1 MVEEIAECN
10 PALVA
15 VGAVGSNPSASST
28 PKMAAAGRLLTLIKS
43 ELPAT
48 KTVLY
53 GIHPSALVEKTL
65 AEEDVDFIFKGECFY
80 ATVDLLKR
88 LKSGGD
94 ADGYE
99 IEGLCRRENGRII
112 SNGWGRL
119 VEDIDDLPFAAW
131 DLLPMKEYRAHN
143 WHCFGH
149 LNDRQP
155 YAALYTSFGCP
166 FNCTFCNIKANYNG
180 KPGVRFR
187 SPERIAD
194 EIGLLIED
202 YGVRNIKFADE
213 IFGLKES
220 HIVRTCD
227 LIIDRGYDVN
237 IWAYTR
243 IDTTNKHLLDK
254 MKAAGIN
261 WLAFGIE
268 SGSKKVRD
276 GVVKGRFDRDAIFKA
291 IDMTHDAGIYIV
303 ANFIFGLPDDDAE
316 TMQETLDMAKEL
328 NCEYTNFYTT
338 MAYPGSQLYEDLVA
352 TGADLPDNWL
362 SYSQL
367 GAETLPMSNE
377 QLSSAEI
384 LRFRDKAFE
393 EYHGGQRY
401 LDMIEEKFGAETVE
415 HIKGM
420 LEHKLV
426 RRFA

>member
-1 MVEEIAECN
+1 MSEQIDLLLINPGGKKEVYGDLGCELSAIEPPIWAALIAAFAREKGHSVRIIDTEARVYPDERMVEEIAECN

-187 SPERIAD
+187 I
-194 EIGLLIED
+194 
-202 YGVRNIKFADE
+202 
-213 IFGLKES
+213 
-220 HIVRTCD
+220 T
-227 LIIDRGYDVN
+227 
-237 IWAYTR
+237 
-243 IDTTNKHLLDK
+243 
-254 MKAAGIN
+254 
-261 WLAFGIE
+261 E
-268 SGSKKVRD
+268 SGTLSLPTRYSDSKK
-276 GVVKGRFDRDAIFKA
+276 AISS
-291 IDMTHDAGIYIV
+291 G
-303 ANFIFGLPDDDAE
+303 P
-316 TMQETLDMAKEL
+316 
-328 NCEYTNFYTT
+328 
-338 MAYPGSQLYEDLVA
+338 A
-352 TGADLPDNWL
+352 T
-362 SYSQL
+362 
-367 GAETLPMSNE
+367 
-377 QLSSAEI
+377 
-384 LRFRDKAFE
+384 
-393 EYHGGQRY
+393 
-401 LDMIEEKFGAETVE
+401 
-415 HIKGM
+415 
-420 LEHKLV
+420 
-426 RRFA
+426 

>member
-1 MVEEIAECN
+1 
-10 PALVA
+10 
-15 VGAVGSNPSASST
+15 
-28 PKMAAAGRLLTLIKS
+28 
-43 ELPAT
+43 
-48 KTVLY
+48 
-53 GIHPSALVEKTL
+53 
-65 AEEDVDFIFKGECFY
+65 
-80 ATVDLLKR
+80 
-88 LKSGGD
+88 
-94 ADGYE
+94 
-99 IEGLCRRENGRII
+99 
-112 SNGWGRL
+112 
-119 VEDIDDLPFAAW
+119 
-131 DLLPMKEYRAHN
+131 
-143 WHCFGH
+143 
-149 LNDRQP
+149 
-155 YAALYTSFGCP
+155 
-166 FNCTFCNIKANYNG
+166 
-180 KPGVRFR
+180 
-187 SPERIAD
+187 
-194 EIGLLIED
+194 
-202 YGVRNIKFADE
+202 
-213 IFGLKES
+213 
-220 HIVRTCD
+220 